1 MGMTAQ
7 DVEAFAVLM
16 RRHGVRE
23 LKVGELHMLMDPE
36 PEGYQLPGTAAPEA
50 PPKAGEPA
58 PAATVPPDAA
68 VTMDG
73 APIPDALRG
82 RVDPNDPLYSHLR

>member
-1 MGMTAQ
+1 MTHEE
-7 DVEAFAVLM
+7 VEAFAVLM

-36 PEGYQLPGTAAPEA
+36 PAGYQLPGTAAPA
-50 PPKAGEPA
+50 VPPAAGEPA
-58 PAATVPPDAA
+58 LGAPVPPDAA
-68 VTMDG
+68 VTADG